1 MSYAKSCAPEVFQR
15 PQYDPQKVSVAMVLQ
30 SSFTQ
35 ILSAYPTFAKKPQP
49 FAPVAKAPY
58 PLVRLMSDLRHDFKA
73 EWRTLPEYYKSLSL
87 TEEGF
92 MVYALK
98 RRRDDV
104 CRNLQSTIYFADRHD
119 MDENIEEIFRVGA
132 FAPFTNI
139 VLDMNLPQVYYND
152 KGFRKFVTHG
162 NLLDATFADTSQN
175 VSIYRTITPYS
186 DSTQAESLN
195 PIIERFF
202 RVLYQDVSI
211 RIVHI
216 PNSLLFDFELTLPKL
231 SSALFKLSKVNGKDF
246 SKKRVKGL
254 RILSSER
261 SMKQGKIEKQIRK
274 KYPLLKLLFK
284 SLGDHIQLHE
294 LTQVWKRDEAML
306 ERNILPTT
314 LFFTDDQ
321 ILIGDTI
328 HENMSCLFRL
338 NRKMLELCEDPLVG
352 IDLRPFMT
360 RSAGIPPLSTKTRR
374 FVFFYTELPRL
385 SDEQILDKIYSSLK
399 YNEQTVEHLRVLRNE
414 EHSLRFLWNVK
425 VLRVFFQRDYAIL
438 DRKLVLAKL
447 AELLRSLLR
456 IAERSYEE
464 GDALIDNLLDHA
476 EPSKDFKIQTK
487 KGVLSMREIEQMPEH
502 IRGPAMVDY
511 DAGARL
517 HTWSLRVNRL
527 LFTIDTIV
535 AFVKSIDTL
544 LLRRSIDRP
553 NTACELERRWC
564 PKITLLSKQLGSLE
578 RRYLDVNVSKT
589 NARCVIKRANGIAC
603 EVRELKEDSGA
614 ALRSIELL
622 KEDCVC
628 APTVLNRKGVFEI
641 LRSVADDAAEAQLR
655 WFFELYVD
663 KIERDYLRNSPYSP
677 KADAKGPFTKTIAQL
692 KNRVVAIDAK
702 IRKLEDEMRILQC
715 RLQKELP
722 EFKN

>member
-1 MSYAKSCAPEVFQR
+1 MSSAAPMLFQR
-15 PQYDPQKVSVAMVLQ
+15 PQYDPRKVSVAMVLQ

-35 ILSAYPTFAKKPQP
+35 ILSAYPTFANKPQT
-49 FAPVAKAPY
+49 FAPIAKAPY
-58 PLVRLMSDLRHDFKA
+58 PLVRLMSDLRHDFKE
-73 EWRTLPEYYKSLSL
+73 EWRTLSDYYKSVSL
-87 TEEGF
+87 TEQGF

-119 MDENIEEIFRVGA
+119 VDENLEEIFRAGA

-139 VLDMNLPQVYYND
+139 VLDMNLPQIYYND

-175 VSIYRTITPYS
+175 VTIYRTVTPYS

-216 PNSLLFDFELTLPKL
+216 PKSLLFDFELTLPKL
-231 SSALFKLSKVNGKDF
+231 SSSLFKLSKVNGKNF
-246 SKKRVKGL
+246 SKKKVKGL
-254 RILSSER
+254 RILSSKR
-261 SMKQGKIEKQIRK
+261 SMKQGKIENQIRK

-294 LTQVWKRDEAML
+294 LTRVWKRDEAML

-328 HENMSCLFRL
+328 HENMPCLFRL
-338 NRKMLELCEDPLVG
+338 NRKMLELCQDPLLG
-352 IDLRPFMT
+352 IDLQPFMK
-360 RSAGIPPLSTKTRR
+360 RSAGIPPLGSKTHR
-374 FVFFYTELPRL
+374 FVFFYTEVPRL
-385 SDEQILDKIYSSLK
+385 SDEQIFDKIYSSLK
-399 YNEQTVEHLRVLRNE
+399 YNEQTVEHLRIVRDE
-414 EHSLRFLWNVK
+414 EHSLKFLWNVK
-425 VLRVFFQRDYAIL
+425 VLRVFFQREYRL
-438 DRKLVLAKL
+438 MNRKLVLAKL
-447 AELLRSLLR
+447 IDLLRSLLR
-456 IAERSYEE
+456 IAELSYEG
-464 GDALIDNLLDHA
+464 GDALLDNLLHQT

-487 KGVLSMREIEQMPEH
+487 KGMVSMREIEQMPEH
-502 IRGPAMVDY
+502 MKGPAMVDY
-511 DAGARL
+511 DAGLRL
-517 HTWSLRVNRL
+517 HTWSLRVNRV

-535 AFVKSIDTL
+535 AFVKSIDSL
-544 LLRRSIDRP
+544 LLRLSIDRP
-553 NTACELERRWC
+553 NTVCELERRWS
-564 PKITLLSKQLGSLE
+564 PKSTLLSQQLEGLE
-578 RRYLDVNVSKT
+578 TRFLQVSSTPKT
-589 NARCVIKRANGIAC
+589 ARGGIKEANRIMW
-603 EVRELKEDSGA
+603 ELRELKEESEA

-622 KEDCVC
+622 KEESVY
-628 APTVLNRKGVFEI
+628 ASTVLNRKGVFEI
-641 LRSVADDAAEAQLR
+641 LRSVADDVVEAQLR

-663 KIERDYLRNSPYSP
+663 KIERDYLQSKSPT
-677 KADAKGPFTKTIAQL
+677 AKVHPNGSFMRTIEQL
-692 KNRVVAIDAK
+692 KKKLLTVDAR
-702 IRKLEDEMRILQC
+702 IEKLENETRLVQS

>member
-1 MSYAKSCAPEVFQR
+1 
-15 PQYDPQKVSVAMVLQ
+15 
-30 SSFTQ
+30 
-35 ILSAYPTFAKKPQP
+35 
-49 FAPVAKAPY
+49 
-58 PLVRLMSDLRHDFKA
+58 
-73 EWRTLPEYYKSLSL
+73 
-87 TEEGF
+87 

-119 MDENIEEIFRVGA
+119 MDENLEEIFRVGA

-175 VSIYRTITPYS
+175 VTIYRTITPYS

-216 PNSLLFDFELTLPKL
+216 PKSLLFDFELTLPKL

-261 SMKQGKIEKQIRK
+261 SMNQGKIEKQIRK

-328 HENMSCLFRL
+328 HENMPCLFRL
-338 NRKMLELCEDPLVG
+338 NRKMLELCQDPLVG

-360 RSAGIPPLSTKTRR
+360 RSADIPPLSTKTRR
-374 FVFFYTELPRL
+374 FVFFYTEVPRQHNN
-385 SDEQILDKIYSSLK
+385 EQILDKIYSSLK
-399 YNEQTVEHLRVLRNE
+399 YNEQTVEHLRVLRDE

-425 VLRVFFQRDYAIL
+425 VLRVFFQREYAL
-438 DRKLVLAKL
+438 MNRKLVLAKL
-447 AELLRSLLR
+447 SDLLRSLLR

-464 GDALIDNLLDHA
+464 GGALIDNLLDHA

-487 KGVLSMREIEQMPEH
+487 KGLLSMGEIEQMPEH
-502 IRGPAMVDY
+502 MRGPAMVDY

-544 LLRRSIDRP
+544 LFRRSIDRP
-553 NTACELERRWC
+553 NTVCELERRWC
-564 PKITLLSKQLGSLE
+564 PEITHLSQQFSSLE
-578 RRYLDVNVSKT
+578 KKYLETSLSKT
-589 NARCVIKRANGIAC
+589 NARSVIKQTNRMIC
-603 EVRELKEDSGA
+603 EVHELKQESGA

-628 APTVLNRKGVFEI
+628 APIVLNRKGVFEI

-663 KIERDYLRNSPYSP
+663 KIERDYLRSTPPS
-677 KADAKGPFTKTIAQL
+677 AKTAPNEAFLKTIDQL
-692 KNRVVAIDAK
+692 IKSLVAIDAN
-702 IRKLEDEMRILQC
+702 IRKLEDEMRILQR